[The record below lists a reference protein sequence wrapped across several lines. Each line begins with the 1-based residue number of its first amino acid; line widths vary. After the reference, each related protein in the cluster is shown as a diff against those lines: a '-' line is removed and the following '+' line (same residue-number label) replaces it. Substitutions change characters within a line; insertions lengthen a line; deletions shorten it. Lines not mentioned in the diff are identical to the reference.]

1 MADKKTLQK
10 READKL
16 EKVERTRDRKVFV
29 PAVDI
34 YETNDEIVLM
44 AEMPGVDEKTIDVVL
59 DNDVLTIRGQVVSE
73 IPEGY
78 ELVYSEYD
86 VGDFERSFTINESID
101 VDKIEARY
109 QNGVLNVRLP
119 KAEPAKAKKIEV
131 KVK

>member
-59 DNDVLTIRGQVVSE
+59 DNDVLTIRGQVASE

-78 ELVYSEYD
+78 ELVYSEYE